1 MRKEKNGS
9 VVIHCKIYC
18 RNNCQFKV
26 ALFMHRIAVVVGH
39 YNPPAWSRIWIGIG
53 ICGHSQETNEP
64 KDLYAWQ
71 TSSSRWRQSGLTKS
85 HQNCSLQFSLGS
97 GFFIL
102 ARSERL
108 VCSPQSQFQSHPIPS
123 QSQSRFPIPIGIPTF
138 GGLQSRQSA
147 CQQSIGYRLS
157 MSCRLHQ
164 RPHSSWQ
171 WGYWFC
177 FVIRKGYGFLKV
189 LKSGKKSYVAGWN
202 ILECNLHLMRE
213 LAGNV
218 IIGWECSERR
228 DRRTWLTDS
237 RTISYMMQSI
247 YTYLL
252 LFLLLVPSM

>member
-1 MRKEKNGS
+1 MRKGKNGS

-108 VCSPQSQFQSHPIPS
+108 VCSPQSQFQSHPIPIPVP
-123 QSQSRFPIPIGIPTF
+123 FPDPDRDPNFRWT
-138 GGLQSRQSA
+138 A
-147 CQQSIGYRLS
+147 VPPVRLS
-157 MSCRLHQ
+157 AVNRLPSVNVVSPSSKATFELTMGILVLFCNPQ
-164 RPHSSWQ
+164 RIRIFESAQVWQEELRGWMEHTWMQFAFDAWISW
-171 WGYWFC
+171 
-177 FVIRKGYGFLKV
+177 
-189 LKSGKKSYVAGWN
+189 
-202 ILECNLHLMRE
+202 ECNNWMRMFRKK
-213 LAGNV
+213 G
-218 IIGWECSERR
+218 
-228 DRRTWLTDS
+228 
-237 RTISYMMQSI
+237 
-247 YTYLL
+247 
-252 LFLLLVPSM
+252 

>member
-39 YNPPAWSRIWIGIG
+39 YNPPAGTRTRIWIG

-71 TSSSRWRQSGLTKS
+71 TSLSRWRQSGLTKS
-85 HQNCSLQFSLGS
+85 HQNCSLQFAVLPPQPLLHFGQI
-97 GFFIL
+97 GKACL
-102 ARSERL
+102 CRL
-108 VCSPQSQFQSHPIPS
+108 LRPLSSPTISIP
-123 QSQSRFPIPIGIPTF
+123 IPTF
-138 GGLQSRQSA
+138 WGLSSRQSA

-164 RPHSSWQ
+164 RPRSSWQ

-177 FVIRKGYGFLKV
+177 FVIRKG
-189 LKSGKKSYVAGWN
+189 
-202 ILECNLHLMRE
+202 
-213 LAGNV
+213 
-218 IIGWECSERR
+218 
-228 DRRTWLTDS
+228 
-237 RTISYMMQSI
+237 
-247 YTYLL
+247 
-252 LFLLLVPSM
+252 